1 MKLDVKN
8 VLMIGSGGIV
18 IGQAAEFDYSGS
30 QALKALREEGVKSVL
45 VNPNVATIQTSMR
58 MADRVYL
65 EPITH
70 EVLESIITRENID
83 GILLG
88 FGGQTALNAG
98 VELKRK
104 GTLEKYGV
112 RVLGSS
118 IRAIEVSED
127 RQLFKDFITSLGL
140 NMPESGTAR
149 GLEEA
154 SALANEIG
162 FPVLIRTS
170 YTLGGTG
177 AGVARNDRELR
188 DMVQRA
194 LKWSWNAEVMVE
206 RYYEGWKEVEYEV
219 MRDYKD
225 NAVVIATME
234 GLDPLGVHTGDKIV
248 VSPIQT
254 LTNKEYQMLRS
265 DSLKIVRG
273 LGIVGECNIQFGL
286 DFKGERTV
294 VIELN
299 PRMSRS
305 SALASKA
312 TGYPLA
318 YMATKLALGYGL
330 DELLNKVTGV
340 TIAGFEPSMDYVVV
354 KHPRWDF
361 DKFAGNIDRSVGPMM
376 KSVGEVMAIARNFEE
391 ALQKSIRMLEI
402 GKEGLSVEDGSS
414 NVNEILKDLKS
425 LSDLRLFTIAKAF
438 KIGLSVENVYE
449 ITKIDKWFLYKI
461 KNIVDMDNIL
471 INARSYEGEK
481 LVEVV
486 REAKRLGFSDAQ
498 IGMRIGL
505 SADEVRAFRKRHNIT
520 PCVKLVDTTSAEW
533 PARTNYCYMTYGDSE
548 SDIQRT
554 DKRKVIVLG
563 AGPNRIG
570 SSVEFDYCTMNTVWS
585 IKEEGIEEVIVLNN
599 NPETVS
605 TDYDMSD
612 KLYFEEITIER
623 VLDIVEY
630 ENPLGVVLSVGGQ
643 TPNKLAIPLSKM
655 GVRLLG
661 TQADSIDRAED
672 RSKFSAL
679 LDELGIPQPPW
690 SRVSTEEEALKLA
703 DKLGYPVMVRPSY
716 VLSGAAMSAAK
727 DKHEL
732 VSYIRRASSLSKEYP
747 ITLSKF
753 IENAI
758 EAEVDAVSDGD
769 DVIIGAVM
777 EHIEP
782 AGTHSGDAIVV
793 IPTIRLSEQAISRI
807 HNVTELL
814 AKSLKIRG
822 PFNVQFLVK
831 DGTVYVIEVNLRA
844 SRSMPFVSKSTGIPL
859 LWISGKVIMGRN
871 IRELGKFDRRKS
883 GYYAVKSPT
892 FSFARIKGS
901 DPILGVEMNSTGE
914 VACIGRSL
922 PEALLKSLIASGMK
936 LPGKGAGILITVRDE
951 DKSRAAELAKRLSNL
966 GYRIY
971 ATKGTA
977 TSMMQEGL
985 ENVRVVLKDEE
996 ELVDKIVKMIVA
1008 GEISMVVNVPSSYS
1022 RMSIDDMYLIRRASV
1037 EFSFPVVSNIET
1049 ASAAVT
1055 ALESEQRDNNMQPIC
1070 LNEHLSF
1077 SPYAQKI

>member
-1 MKLDVKN
+1 MRRHVKN

-45 VNPNVATIQTSMR
+45 INPNVATIQTSMK
-58 MADRVYL
+58 MADKVYL

-70 EVLESIITRENID
+70 EVLERIIEKEGID

-98 VELKRK
+98 VELKRT
-104 GTLEKYGV
+104 GTLDKYGV
-112 RVLGSS
+112 AVLGTS
-118 IRAIEVSED
+118 IRAIEISED
-127 RQLFKDFITSLGL
+127 RQLFKDFITSIGL
-140 NMPESGTAR
+140 KMPESGTASNVD
-149 GLEEA
+149 EA
-154 SALANEIG
+154 SEVAKDIG

-170 YTLGGTG
+170 YTLGGT
-177 AGVARNDRELR
+177 AASVVRNDQELR
-188 DMVQRA
+188 DIVQRA
-194 LKWSWNAEVMVE
+194 LKWSWNAEVMIE
-206 RYYEGWKEVEYEV
+206 KYYEGWKEVEYEV

-265 DSLKIVRG
+265 DSIKIVRN
-273 LGIVGECNIQFGL
+273 LGIVGECNIQYGL
-286 DFKGERTV
+286 NFNGDNTV

-318 YMATKLALGYGL
+318 YLATKLTLGYGL

-361 DKFAGNIDRSVGPMM
+361 DKFAGNIDRTVGPMM
-376 KSVGEVMAIARNFEE
+376 KSVGEVMAIARSFEE
-391 ALQKSIRMLEI
+391 ALQKAIRMLEI
-402 GKEGLSVEDGSS
+402 GKEGLSVDDERTDPEDITR
-414 NVNEILKDLKS
+414 ELAS
-425 LSDLRLFTIAKAF
+425 LNDLRLFTIAKAF
-438 KIGLSVENVYE
+438 KAGLTVDEVYRL
-449 ITKIDKWFLYKI
+449 TKIDKWFLYKI
-461 KNIVDMDNIL
+461 KNIVEMDGIL
-471 INARSYEGEK
+471 SNAASYGEDE
-481 LVEVV
+481 LAEVI

-498 IGMRIGL
+498 IGARIGL
-505 SADEVRAFRKRHNIT
+505 SADEVRAFRKKHNIV

-533 PARTNYCYMTYGDSE
+533 PARTNYCYMTYGDFE
-548 SDIQRT
+548 NDIERT
-554 DKRKVIVLG
+554 GKRKVIVLG

-585 IKEEGIEEVIVLNN
+585 IKEEGIDEVIVLNN

-612 KLYFEEITIER
+612 KLYFEEITLER

-643 TPNKLAIPLSKM
+643 TPNKLAIPLSKRE
-655 GVRLLG
+655 VRLLG
-661 TQADSIDRAED
+661 TQAESIDNAEN

-679 LDELGIPQPPW
+679 LDALHIPQPPW
-690 SRVSTEEEALKLA
+690 GRVSSEEDALKLA
-703 DKLGYPVMVRPSY
+703 EKLEYPVMVRPSY
-716 VLSGAAMSAAK
+716 VLSGAAMSTAK
-727 DKHEL
+727 DEKEL
-732 VSYIRRASSLSKEYP
+732 ISYIRRASSLSKEYP

-758 EAEVDAVSDGD
+758 EAEVDAVSDGE
-769 DVIIGAVM
+769 DVVIGAVM

-793 IPTIRLSEQAISRI
+793 IPPIRLSSDAISRI
-807 HNVTELL
+807 HQVTELL
-814 AKSLKIRG
+814 AKRLRIRG
-822 PFNVQFLVK
+822 PFNVQFLIK
-831 DGTVYVIEVNLRA
+831 GDTVYVIEVNLRA
-844 SRSMPFVSKSTGIPL
+844 SRSMPFVSKSTGVPL
-859 LWISGKVIMGRN
+859 LWLAGKVIMGKR
-871 IRELGKFDRRKS
+871 IKELGNFVRKDF
-883 GYYAVKSPT
+883 GYYAVKAPT

-922 PEALLKSLIASGMK
+922 PEAILKSLIASGME
-936 LPGKGAGILITVRDE
+936 LPSRGAGILITVRDE
-951 DKSRAAELAKRLSNL
+951 DKPGAVDLARRLSNL
-966 GYRIY
+966 GYKIY

-977 TSMMQEGL
+977 TYMAQEGVSGV
-985 ENVRVVLKDEE
+985 EVVTKDGEG
-996 ELVDKIVKMIVA
+996 LVEKIVRMIVR
-1008 GEISMVVNVPSSYS
+1008 GEISVVINVPSSYS
-1022 RMSIDDMYLIRRASV
+1022 RVSIDDMYLIRRSSV

-1049 ASAAVT
+1049 ASAVVT
-1055 ALESEQRDNNMQPIC
+1055 ALETEQQDNDMQPIC
-1070 LNEHLSF
+1070 LNEHLSS
-1077 SPYAQKI
+1077 SPYAEKI

>member
-1 MKLDVKN
+1 MRQDVKN

-70 EVLESIITRENID
+70 EVLESIIERENID

-98 VELKRK
+98 VELKRR
-104 GTLEKYGV
+104 GTLDKYGV

-118 IRAIEVSED
+118 IKAIEISED

-140 NMPESGTAR
+140 RMPESGTAR
-149 GLEEA
+149 DVEEA
-154 SALANEIG
+154 SAVAREVG

-177 AGVARNDRELR
+177 AGVARNDQELR
-188 DMVQRA
+188 EIVQRA
-194 LKWSWNAEVMVE
+194 LKWSWNAEIMVE

-219 MRDYKD
+219 MRDRKD

-254 LTNKEYQMLRS
+254 LTNREYQMLRS

-273 LGIVGECNIQFGL
+273 LEIVGECNIQYGL
-286 DFKGERTV
+286 DFNSERTV

-318 YMATKLALGYGL
+318 YLATKLALGYGL

-402 GKEGLSVEDGSS
+402 GKEGLSVDDGRLDIDGI
-414 NVNEILKDLKS
+414 VRDLAS
-425 LSDLRLFTIAKAF
+425 LNDLRLFTIAKAF
-438 KIGLSVENVYE
+438 KVGLPVDEVHK

-461 KNIVDMDNIL
+461 KNIVDMDNVL
-471 INARSYEGEK
+471 ANAASYEEER
-481 LVEVV
+481 LAEVV

-498 IGMRIGL
+498 IGSRIGL
-505 SADEVRAFRKRHNIT
+505 SADEVRALRKKHNIT
-520 PCVKLVDTTSAEW
+520 PSVKLVDTTSAEW

-548 SDIQRT
+548 SDIERT

-612 KLYFEEITIER
+612 KLYFEEITLER

-643 TPNKLAIPLSKM
+643 TPNKLAIQLSKR

-661 TQADSIDRAED
+661 TQAESIDRAED

-690 SRVSTEEEALKLA
+690 GRVSSEEEALKLA
-703 DKLGYPVMVRPSY
+703 ERLGYPVMVRPSY
-716 VLSGAAMSAAK
+716 VLSGAAMSTAK
-727 DKHEL
+727 DEGEL

-758 EAEVDAVSDGD
+758 EAEVDAVSDGE
-769 DVIIGAVM
+769 DVVIGAVM

-793 IPTIRLSEQAISRI
+793 IPTVRLSERSVSRI
-807 HNVTELL
+807 CQVTELL
-814 AKSLKIRG
+814 AKRLKIRG
-822 PFNVQFLVK
+822 PFNVQFLIK

-844 SRSMPFVSKSTGIPL
+844 SRSMPFVSKSTGVPL

-871 IRELGKFDRRKS
+871 IRDLGKFDRKES

-892 FSFARIKGS
+892 FSFARIRGS
-901 DPILGVEMNSTGE
+901 DPVLGVEMNSTGE

-936 LPGKGAGILITVRDE
+936 LPKKGSGILITVRDE
-951 DKSRAAELAKRLSNL
+951 DKSRASELAKRLSKL
-966 GYRIY
+966 GYKIY

-977 TSMMQEGL
+977 ASMMQDGL
-985 ENVRVVLKDEE
+985 EGVRVVLKENE
-996 ELVDKIVKMIVA
+996 ELVEKIVRMIMT
-1008 GEISMVVNVPSSYS
+1008 GEISMVINVPSSYS
-1022 RMSIDDMYLIRRASV
+1022 RVSIDDMYLIRRASV

-1049 ASAAVT
+1049 ATAAIA
-1055 ALESEQRDNNMQPIC
+1055 ALEIEQQDNNVQPIC
-1070 LNEHLSF
+1070 LNEHLAF